1 MKKRRNWSRKLS
13 TKTKFDCEESRK
25 KFVAQS
31 RLVFAAA
38 LSMAGGKE
46 YRFQREYLGFQ
57 VAELCRRVTASILI
71 ELKFLTRTPVFLGNK
86 YQTAPSRY
94 VSTLKP
100 ESHLCTLFHQYFC
113 DEL

>member
-38 LSMAGGKE
+38 LSMTGGKE

-57 VAELCRRVTASILI
+57 VAELCRRDHCIYFDRTEIPASNCIYFATSCRHQKAQNLNFLISVKGTILR
-71 ELKFLTRTPVFLGNK
+71 LRSYCPL
-86 YQTAPSRY
+86 
-94 VSTLKP
+94 
-100 ESHLCTLFHQYFC
+100 
-113 DEL
+113 